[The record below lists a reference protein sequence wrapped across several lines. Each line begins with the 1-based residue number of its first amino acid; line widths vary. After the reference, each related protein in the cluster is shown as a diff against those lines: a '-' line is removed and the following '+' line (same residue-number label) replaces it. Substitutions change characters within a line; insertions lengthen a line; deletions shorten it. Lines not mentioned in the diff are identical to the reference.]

1 MHRLRPSFT
10 LEMDG
15 KPLLDE
21 RTAGLL
27 EAIREVGTVAGAG
40 ALVHMDTD
48 TVRQLLA
55 DLAGRLGAEVLVIP
69 GPGSRVLLS
78 SKAVDLLEEYQRRVG
93 RAHMILEA
101 GEGKPVL
108 TVDGVV
114 VLGGKLVAVRR
125 RYPPFK
131 DRYCLP
137 GGVVGG
143 GERTEDAVVR
153 EVEEETGLR
162 TKVLGLI
169 GVYSDPARD
178 PRGHTVSVAYALREI
193 SGDLRAGDDARDL
206 ALLPLKELPPL
217 GFDHSRIV
225 ADFLQGPY
233 TPP

>member
-1 MHRLRPSFT
+1 MYRLRPSFI
-10 LEMDG
+10 LEIDG
-15 KPLLDE
+15 EPILDE
-21 RTAGLL
+21 RTAALL
-27 EAIREVGTVAGAG
+27 EAIREVGTVAGA
-40 ALVHMDTD
+40 ATLVQLDTD
-48 TVRQLLA
+48 TVRRLLA
-55 DLAGRLGAEVLVIP
+55 DLAGRLAAEVLVIP

-78 SKAVDLLEEYQRRVG
+78 SKAAGLMEEYRRRVG

-114 VLGGKLVAVRR
+114 VHAGKLVAIRR

-137 GGVVGG
+137 GGVVGE
-143 GERTEDAVVR
+143 GERTEDAAVR

-162 TKVLGLI
+162 TEVMGLI

-178 PRGHTVSVAYALREI
+178 PRGHTISVAYALREMG
-193 SGDLRAGDDARDL
+193 GDLRAGDDARDL
-206 ALLPLKELPPL
+206 ALLPVKDPPPL

-225 ADFLQGPY
+225 ADFLRGPFVQ
-233 TPP
+233 P